1 MYYNIHLQSFSPM
14 VNISK
19 TLNFYNFNLQETKF
33 YFQLLNYYRKANNY
47 LTIRSWSCKR
57 WCKRWRRSILQRK
70 MCNKNYKLCKCT
82 SDFCTWTFQKVLRE
96 TVWYIKK
103 DIMSKPKTHI
113 LAVTEEN
120 AQRVIP
126 KTETSMNIGALEQ
139 GEVTMKKEKLSFL
152 YTISGSCWYSYKYH
166 NDY

>member
-1 MYYNIHLQSFSPM
+1 
-14 VNISK
+14 
-19 TLNFYNFNLQETKF
+19 
-33 YFQLLNYYRKANNY
+33 
-47 LTIRSWSCKR
+47 
-57 WCKRWRRSILQRK
+57 
-70 MCNKNYKLCKCT
+70 
-82 SDFCTWTFQKVLRE
+82 
-96 TVWYIKK
+96 
-103 DIMSKPKTHI
+103 MSKPKTHI

-139 GEVTMKKEKLSFL
+139 GDVTMKKEKLSFL